1 MDSLYMKSKGASSE
15 IIPGEPVGT
24 RMKNRLGFA
33 ATQTRYGLST
43 KATLLLMAL
52 PSFAFV
58 LVFAYGPIFGWLYAF
73 FDYRVGMPLSKVEFA
88 GFKYFILA
96 FDDPNMPRVLLNTI
110 VISLLFL
117 TILPLSEAF
126 AILLSEMRSTVYRKL
141 IQITTTLPH
150 FISWIVV
157 YAIFFSMLAP
167 ESGFINQFLLNAGIL
182 TEPFNPLANLKAVW
196 PFQTFVHLWKNLGY
210 NSIIFFAALAGID
223 AELYDAVHVD
233 GAGRFRTIWHVTV
246 PGLMPIFLV
255 LLLINIGFI
264 LSNGFEQ
271 FWVFQNPLVSLRI
284 EVLDLYMYKIGMLTN
299 DVALATAMSMA
310 RTVVSVILLFIANL
324 ISKVFLQRSLF

>member
-1 MDSLYMKSKGASSE
+1 MKSKVAGTE
-15 IIPGEPVGT
+15 TIPGTSTGT
-24 RMKNRLGFA
+24 QRKNRLGLSS
-33 ATQTRYGLST
+33 TQSRYGLSS
-43 KATLLLMAL
+43 KATLLLMAI

-88 GFKYFILA
+88 GFKYFRLA

-126 AILLSEMRSTVYRKL
+126 AILLSEMRNPLYRKL

-167 ESGFINQFLLNAGIL
+167 DSGFINRILLQAGIIS
-182 TEPFNPLANLKAVW
+182 EPFDPLGNLKFVW
-196 PFQTFVHLWKNLGY
+196 PFQTFIHLWKNLGY
-210 NSIIFFAALAGID
+210 NSIIFFAAIAGID
-223 AELYDAVHVD
+223 MELYDAAHVD
-233 GAGRFRTIWHVTV
+233 GAGRFRSIWHVTV

-255 LLLINIGFI
+255 LLLINIGFF

-271 FWVFQNPLVSLRI
+271 FFVFHNPLVSLRI
-284 EVLDLYMYKIGMLTN
+284 EVLDLYMYRIAMLTN
-299 DVALATAMSMA
+299 DIPLATAMSMA
-310 RTVVSVILLFIANL
+310 RTIVSVILLFIANF
-324 ISKVFLQRSLF
+324 ISRAFLQRSLL